1 MSAREIEQLRLST
14 TAAAAQEIAR
24 GHGDD
29 DIEEAIAHHLV
40 TYGPDDLTL
49 GELRGIAAEAF
60 QMAIAAAMLFWLIGL
75 PPECRR

>member
-29 DIEEAIAHHLV
+29 DIDEAITHYLL
-40 TYGPDDLTL
+40 TYGPDELTL
-49 GELRGIAAEAF
+49 GQLRTIAAEAF
-60 QMAIAAAMLFWLIGL
+60 RASIAAAGSTAKSDTD
-75 PPECRR
+75 EGRER